1 MRRLVLLLLCPA
13 LLGCGETEAEPPA
26 PSVTPQAITYADI
39 EAHDLFGAGCAYASG
54 NSMAPIVLALA
65 DEAVMKIAGQI
76 HRFRVDPESES
87 AVLGSGSRYLAADR
101 VLFLTVEGEGKQVGE
116 ETVNFTGSVRLL
128 DGAGAEL
135 YATTGTVQCG
145 S

>member
-1 MRRLVLLLLCPA
+1 VLLA
-13 LLGCGETEAEPPA
+13 CGETEVEPSA
-26 PSVTPQAITYADI
+26 SSVTPQAITYADI
-39 EAHDLFGAGCAYASG
+39 EANGLYGAGCAYASG
-54 NSMAPIVLALA
+54 TSMAPIVLAMT
-65 DEAVMKIAGQI
+65 DEAVMKIDGQI
-76 HRFRVDPESES
+76 QRFRVDPESEG
-87 AVLGSGSRYLAADR
+87 AALGSDSRYLAEDR
-101 VLFLTVEGEGKQVGE
+101 VLFLTVEGEGTPAGE

>member
-1 MRRLVLLLLCPA
+1 MRRLVLLLGPA
-13 LLGCGETEAEPPA
+13 LLACGETEAEPPA
-26 PSVTPQAITYADI
+26 PPVSPQTISYADI
-39 EAHDLFGAGCAYASG
+39 EANDLFGAGCAYASG

-65 DEAVMKIAGQI
+65 DEAVMKIDGQI
-76 HRFRVDPESES
+76 QRFRIDPESEG
-87 AVLGSGSRYLAADR
+87 AALGSDSRYLAEDR
-101 VLFLTVEGEGKQVGE
+101 VLFLTVEGEGTPAGE
-116 ETVNFTGSVRLL
+116 GTVNFTGSVRLI

>member
-1 MRRLVLLLLCPA
+1 
-13 LLGCGETEAEPPA
+13 
-26 PSVTPQAITYADI
+26 
-39 EAHDLFGAGCAYASG
+39 
-54 NSMAPIVLALA
+54 MAPIVLALA
-65 DEAVMKIAGQI
+65 DEAVMKLDGQI
-76 HRFRVDPESES
+76 QRFRVDPESEG
-87 AVLGSGSRYLAADR
+87 AALGSDSRYLAEDR
-101 VLFLTVEGEGKQVGE
+101 VLFLTVEGEGTPSGE

>member
-1 MRRLVLLLLCPA
+1 MRPLVLLLCPT
-13 LLGCGETEAEPPA
+13 LLAFGETDTEVPGPA
-26 PSVTPQAITYADI
+26 IVPQAITYRDI
-39 EAHDLFGAGCAYASG
+39 EANDLSGAGCAYASG
-54 NSMAPIVLALA
+54 TSMAPIVLANA
-65 DEAVMKIAGQI
+65 DQAAMKIGGQI
-76 HRFRVDPESES
+76 QRFVVDSESEG
-87 AVLGSGSRYLAADR
+87 AVLGSRTRYLAEDR
-101 VLFLTVEGEGKQVGE
+101 VLYLTVEGEGTPARD

>member
-1 MRRLVLLLLCPA
+1 MRRLVLLLCPA
-13 LLGCGETEAEPPA
+13 LLACETEAEPPA
-26 PSVTPQAITYADI
+26 PSLAPQAITYADI
-39 EAHDLFGAGCAYASG
+39 EANNLFGAGCAYASG

-65 DEAVMKIAGQI
+65 DEAVMKLDGQI
-76 HRFRVDPESES
+76 QRFRVDPESEG
-87 AVLGSGSRYLAADR
+87 AALGSDSRYLAEDR
-101 VLFLTVEGEGKQVGE
+101 VLFLTVEGEGTPSGE